1 MLQRQPAPVY
11 QLSTRQ
17 RGGLAKAG
25 GRSWGKKALY
35 LEYSHNVW
43 LVLASF
49 AVALMA
55 GFTGL
60 TATRGVSGLPD
71 GRRKTQIVIAAI
83 ALGGGIWS
91 MHFVAMLG
99 LQMPAVYYYDP
110 LYTLISAL
118 IAILMAGVALL
129 ILHYRAR
136 SPASITLAGAAIG
149 LGIPAMHYVGM
160 AGMEL
165 CRAVYS
171 PAGIAFAVIASV
183 GLSTG
188 AIWAAYGQRTNR
200 NIIFGTICFGTAVLC
215 VHFAAMAGTNFLP
228 LGGDQGAAPGISN
241 NSLAMIVS
249 LASFAI
255 CGGFLLSSVTMLPEA
270 EAEAVAPP
278 PPPAPEA
285 PAPPADAPPRQAPYE
300 RDGRTMFT
308 PISAIAAVRAEGHYT
323 ILYVGANK
331 LFCPWS
337 ISEAAQRLPEPE
349 FIRAHRSYL
358 INPAHVT
365 GFERKKDTGL
375 VFFDGVGSL
384 EKAPVSRSRLSAVR
398 DALGL

>member
-1 MLQRQPAPVY
+1 
-11 QLSTRQ
+11 
-17 RGGLAKAG
+17 
-25 GRSWGKKALY
+25 
-35 LEYSHNVW
+35 
-43 LVLASF
+43 
-49 AVALMA
+49 MA

-60 TATRGVSGLPD
+60 SATKGLSGLPD

-118 IAILMAGVALL
+118 IAILMVGVALL
-129 ILHYRAR
+129 ILHFRAR
-136 SPASITLAGAAIG
+136 SRATITLAGAVVGI
-149 LGIPAMHYVGM
+149 GIPAMHYVGM

-171 PAGIAFAVIASV
+171 PGGVIFAALASIA
-183 GLSTG
+183 LSTG
-188 AIWAAYGQRTNR
+188 AIWAAYGRRANR
-200 NIIFGTICFGTAVLC
+200 NIIFGTLCFGTAVLC
-215 VHFAAMAGTNFLP
+215 VHFAAMAGTDFLP
-228 LGGDQGAAPGISN
+228 LGGDAAAAPGISN
-241 NSLAMIVS
+241 HSLAMIVS

-255 CGGFLLSSVTMLPEA
+255 CGGFLLSSVTMLPPPEA
-270 EAEAVAPP
+270 
-278 PPPAPEA
+278 APEA
-285 PAPPADAPPRQAPYE
+285 APASAPEADPAPQAAPDPAPQAPPPADAAPRQAPYE

-308 PISAIAAVRAEGHYT
+308 PTASIAAVRAEGHYT
-323 ILYVGANK
+323 ILYVGGEK

-337 ISEAAQRLPEPE
+337 ISEAALRLTEPE
-349 FIRAHRSYL
+349 FIRSHRSYL
-358 INPAHVT
+358 INPAHVS

-398 DALGL
+398 AALGL